1 MATVPVTPK
10 KEGRE
15 NYFPQQRNYWQ
26 KKFSIF
32 ISAIQYPRHVVLWKE
47 LIQFVSII
55 VIFSCKSGRFF
66 IIYVG
71 QFLLDLPLQKF
82 LPRK

>member
-55 VIFSCKSGRFF
+55 AIFSCKS
-66 IIYVG
+66 
-71 QFLLDLPLQKF
+71 
-82 LPRK
+82 